1 MGVMA
6 KAADKQYGGSTDF
19 SSTLHGTGNY
29 KKGLKY
35 LFNCAQN
42 VRSGKSVSQASK
54 DAFSLVGTSGIT
66 EVEHLKTYT
75 EDMLNKN
82 IAGISSDQT
91 SPAVRYFKVLGFA
104 LHCIQDT
111 FAHRAVIQPDELSYF
126 DSSDFLTMWP
136 AFKSGVEAK
145 TIEYRDVYNYTPKL
159 QPGPSRIKYE
169 DNLSVGKTRYTDAKK
184 QSAYMLKA
192 SLLTTGYTATW
203 FTAPKYGTELEKA
216 MEYLD

>member
-1 MGVMA
+1 M
-6 KAADKQYGGSTDF
+6 
-19 SSTLHGTGNY
+19 
-29 KKGLKY
+29 
-35 LFNCAQN
+35 
-42 VRSGKSVSQASK
+42 
-54 DAFSLVGTSGIT
+54 
-66 EVEHLKTYT
+66 
-75 EDMLNKN
+75 
-82 IAGISSDQT
+82 
-91 SPAVRYFKVLGFA
+91 
-104 LHCIQDT
+104 
-111 FAHRAVIQPDELSYF
+111 QPDELSYF

-145 TIEYRDVYNYTPKL
+145 TIEYRDVYKYTEAYGTDNAKD
-159 QPGPSRIKYE
+159 SRIKYE